1 MIDDRSLE
9 RAARS
14 FIEAGPTQAPDHA
27 VEVAL
32 LTIQSTPQ
40 ERDLRVPWRFITM
53 HEPARWL
60 GAVAAVAA
68 VAIGAFLLLGRP
80 SDRVGTESPS
90 PSPSPSA
97 IPSAAAGPS
106 LDATF
111 TSPLYGY
118 TVRYPGAWSVTAA
131 TAVWQVDDYGN
142 YDRALSDIL
151 GTGENFDGT
160 ATILAPG
167 ESFEQWYAKYDE
179 SRSGGTC
186 GKPANQEAMTVDG
199 ASGLI
204 DLHCPSSYLETVVAK
219 DRRVYVFTLWRP
231 SSRDFFK
238 SMLESIHLGSVP
250 TP

>member
-27 VEVAL
+27 VEAAL
-32 LTIQSTPQ
+32 LTILSTPQ
-40 ERDLRVPWRFITM
+40 ERDLRVPWRSIPM
-53 HEPARWL
+53 HGPARLL
-60 GAVAAVAA
+60 GAAAAVAA

-80 SDRVGTESPS
+80 SERVGSESPS
-90 PSPSPSA
+90 PSPKSSPS
-97 IPSAAAGPS
+97 PSAAAEPS

-118 TVRYPGAWSVTAA
+118 TVRYPRAWSVMAA

-151 GTGENFDGT
+151 GTGQNFDGT
-160 ATILAPG
+160 ATLLAPG
-167 ESFEQWYAKYDE
+167 ETFEQWYAKYDE
-179 SRSGGTC
+179 SRANGTC
-186 GKPANQEAMTVDG
+186 GLPAAQEAVQVDG
-199 ASGLI
+199 ASGMI
-204 DLHCPSSYLETVVAK
+204 DLHCATQYLETVVAK
-219 DRRVYVFTLWRP
+219 GRRVYVFTLWRP
-231 SSRDFFK
+231 SSRDLFT
-238 SMLESIHLGSVP
+238 SMLASVQLGSVP